1 MTDKECW
8 ETRAARNP
16 VYNGVYNGKEYYLN
30 LETGKSQWGLPLL
43 SDEEL
48 PLGWEKHMSS
58 KFKTYYENTKTGE
71 TQWAKPQKSDEI
83 IMLPKGWTTGK
94 SRVCNNTYYRN
105 TTTGLTQWEIPSA
118 EAEENSIK
126 YLNPD
131 NIKIEWSQLK
141 LRDIQLVSNN
151 GTKKTGYYEFY
162 KDDLSIISSLE
173 DDIKKCYIMINKCK
187 APANRFVLDRN
198 QKLPPGIKL
207 IVSNIQDEI
216 QKPPSFGRRNMFVL
230 PSQLNAAEYPSQN
243 TIVKYVHEYLGD
255 GTGGPRGQ
263 LGADPAIAQFIIDNA
278 SNVKRPKGINNVRL
292 MGDIKGVTLKNG
304 YLQVEDTADTKE
316 FAKRLP
322 DMTVLG
328 VRDVP
333 VRGLDKTLKTFVK
346 KDHTVDLIYGSAI
359 PIGGKDALYD
369 YGNSD
374 HVNVKNIAF
383 LTLFAQYVGAMRL
396 AVTRRNCDLIMMPL
410 GGSAFS
416 NPLEII
422 RSAIINAYNF
432 MKDELENAD
441 VRVAVLAW
449 EYSTPEKDIF
459 YNPASNW

>member
-1 MTDKECW
+1 MTECW

-48 PLGWEKHMSS
+48 PLGWEKHRSS
-58 KFKTYYENTKTGE
+58 KFKIYYENTKTGE

-131 NIKIEWSQLK
+131 NIKIEWDSSRGEVE
-141 LRDIQLVSNN
+141 LRNTS
-151 GTKKTGYYEFY
+151 GGKKYGHYTFY
-162 KDDLSIISSLE
+162 KDDLRIISSVK
-173 DDIKKCYIMINKCK
+173 DDEKTCYIMINKCK
-187 APANRFVLDRN
+187 APADRFSLDTE
-198 QKLPPGIKL
+198 QKLPPGIKV
-207 IVSNIQDEI
+207 IVSNIQDQI
-216 QKPPSFGRRNMFVL
+216 QKRPSVGRRNMFVL
-230 PSQLNAAEYPSQN
+230 PSQLNAAEYPTQKDIITDLSS
-243 TIVKYVHEYLGD
+243 YLND
-255 GTGGPRGQ
+255 GTGGPRAQ
-263 LGADPAIAQFIIDNA
+263 LTADPAIAQFILDNA

-292 MGDIKGVTLKNG
+292 MGNINGVTLQNG
-304 YLQVEDTADTKE
+304 YLQVKDTADTNE

-322 DMTVLG
+322 EMTVLG
-328 VRDVP
+328 VRDIP
-333 VRGLDKTLKTFVK
+333 VRGLDTTLTDFIK
-346 KDHTVDLIYGSAI
+346 KDHTVDLIYGSAV
-359 PIGGKDALYD
+359 PIGGKDAIYD
-369 YGNSD
+369 YGNSN
-374 HVNVKNIAF
+374 HVNVQKIAF

-396 AVTRRNCDLIMMPL
+396 AITRQNCDLIMMPL
-410 GGSAFS
+410 GGKAFS
-416 NPLEII
+416 NPLKNI

-432 MKDELENAD
+432 MKDDLESAD

-449 EYSTPEKDIF
+449 EYSAQEREIF
-459 YNPASNW
+459 HNTASNW